1 MNMYKEEVFGPARI
15 IVNVDTI
22 EEAINL
28 INGHQYGNGVTVFP
42 SSGRGRHARK
52 FTQEIEVGMV
62 GVIVPIS
69 IPVGYH
75 NFGGWKGSRY
85 GEGQMFRLDTA
96 RFFTKTKTVSERWF
110 DLDDIESETYFDFP
124 SS

>member
-1 MNMYKEEVFGPARI
+1 MFGPART
-15 IVNVDTI
+15 IVSVDSI
-22 EEAINL
+22 DEAIQL
-28 INGHQYGNGVTVFP
+28 INNHQYGNGVAIFTN
-42 SSGRGRHARK
+42 SGRDARK

-62 GVIVPIS
+62 GVNVPIP

-75 NFGGWKGSRY
+75 NFGGWKGSRL
-85 GEGQMFRLDTA
+85 GEGQMFGPDTA

-110 DLDDIESETYFDFP
+110 DQSSTDEINFDFP